1 MAIPREIRTS
11 WNSDNEAIE
20 RILKAASKDLK
31 PLLPLLQKQ
40 LELLPTDAAGRLQ
53 TEVSIELVNRILKGL
68 GLDGY
73 EQTLVSALQSANQAD
88 FGIFEALGFQNLA
101 PSKRAVAL
109 AFQTN
114 AVKNQFAKIK
124 ADLAFALSNR
134 LQEMVLIPQPFSQV
148 AKSLAGQLNLVESRA
163 ATLLNTSLA
172 AFQTELAR
180 QAVSDV
186 PTKDL
191 FYIYVGPDD
200 SKTRG
205 FCHVLEGLAIPAAL
219 LPKLDNGTRP
229 QLPFELF
236 RGGYNCRHSLVP
248 ATRAYVELKKI
259 PVATLKHINKAN
271 NAAKRKR

>member
-1 MAIPREIRTS
+1 MAIPSEIRTS
-11 WNSDNEAIE
+11 WESDNAAIE
-20 RILKAASKDLK
+20 KILKAASKELK
-31 PLLPLLQKQ
+31 PLLPLLRKQ
-40 LELLPTDAAGRLQ
+40 LELLPKDATGRLQ
-53 TEVSIELVNRILKGL
+53 TEVSVELVNRILNGV

-73 EQTLVSALQSANQAD
+73 EQTLLSALQSANQAD
-88 FGIFEALGFQNLA
+88 FGIFEALGFQNIA

-114 AVKNQFAKIK
+114 AIKNQFAKIR

-134 LQEMVLIPQPFSQV
+134 LQEMVLTPQPFSTV

-163 ATLLNTSLA
+163 TTLLNTGLA

-186 PTKDL
+186 PKRDL
-191 FYIYVGPDD
+191 FYLYVGPND
-200 SKTRG
+200 SKTRP
-205 FCHVLEGLAIPAAL
+205 FCKALVGLAIPADL
-219 LPKLDNGTRP
+219 MNKLDNGTRP

-248 ATRAYVELKKI
+248 ATASYVKVKKV
-259 PVATLKHINKAN
+259 PVATLKDISKAN
-271 NAAKRKR
+271 AAAKRKK